1 MMTTHR
7 WLQDGDY
14 ADPELRSYNNKET
27 LNNTPIEITKINKG
41 FERLEQEKLIHFQK
55 YWN

>member
-1 MMTTHR
+1 MTTHR